1 MAESC
6 RPASLPRGRGPPGAV
21 LPAASRFVP
30 SAQRPVTGAT
40 ARPGPLDPSIARPRV
55 RAAHLTHLLPQVL
68 SLPQPSGVGE
78 AKPPEHPRRQM
89 ARSGGD
95 LAHQPERPSP
105 AEQGGRRG
113 PSRLE
118 DSQRRGVG
126 GTRPPDRLPLIR
138 LRADPPSRRS
148 SPRGR
153 WVIAGG
159 DRTGPVRPTGPGAGA
174 RAGVSL
180 WGHWDYFRGC
190 LEQEVTV
197 RPKQEEEETRRRQ
210 LLEFTK

>member
-21 LPAASRFVP
+21 LPAASRFVT

-78 AKPPEHPRRQM
+78 AKPPEHPRLQM
-89 ARSGGD
+89 ARAGGD
-95 LAHQPERPSP
+95 LGHQPERPSS

-118 DSQRRGVG
+118 DSQRRGWG
-126 GTRPPDRLPLIR
+126 GRGLQTVFLS
-138 LRADPPSRRS
+138 SRRVRTRH
-148 SPRGR
+148 PGAR
-153 WVIAGG
+153 VLEEGG
-159 DRTGPVRPTGPGAGA
+159 LSLAATGPVRPTGPGAGA